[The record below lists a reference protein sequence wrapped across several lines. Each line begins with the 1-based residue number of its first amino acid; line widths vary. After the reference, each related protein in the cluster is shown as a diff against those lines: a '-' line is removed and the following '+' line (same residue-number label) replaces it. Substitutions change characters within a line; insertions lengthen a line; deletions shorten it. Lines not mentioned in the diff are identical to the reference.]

1 MWKTTIRGLA
11 AHKVRLALTALAI
24 VLGVGFISGTYV
36 LTDTMNSAFT
46 NLFSDVTEGVDLYIR
61 RDSAFQGIEGNEDR
75 KPIPERLLADIAGVA
90 DVEVAEGTVTGYA
103 QLVDENG
110 DAITTGG
117 APTIGI
123 SWSGVGGGGG
133 EFGIANGRAPQG
145 PGEVLVDQ
153 ATAEEHGFS
162 VGDEVQ
168 ILFEGPPETFTLVGT
183 AGSGESDTLLGATL
197 AAFEPETAQ
206 RVFDKEGRFDAIE
219 VAVEDGASVAGVRD
233 QINGLVPKGVEVAT
247 GQAVAD
253 EQASAIQQALGFFN
267 TALLVFAIVALFVGA
282 FVIFNTF
289 SITVAQRTREFA
301 LLRALGATGRQVMT
315 SVLAEAAL
323 IGLIASALGLGAGL
337 LIALGL
343 NALLAAFGIELPQ
356 TTLQIL
362 PRTIVTSMLVGT
374 VVTIVS
380 SLFPARRAA
389 TVSPMAALREVTP
402 RPARWS
408 PRRTLVG
415 TLILIAGIVVLGLGL
430 FADVS
435 NELSLVGLGAFLTFM
450 GVAVLSPLFA
460 GPLARVV
467 GAAPARAFQIPA
479 RLARSN
485 AATNP
490 KRTASTAAALMIGL
504 ALVGFV
510 SILASSIKASSVAVI
525 DESLKA
531 DFVVSIASL
540 SGGEGFSPEIEKEI
554 ESRAEIA
561 AAAAIRLGEFRYR
574 DSNRFLTAADVRD
587 IHEVVSLGE
596 TSGRLEGLTDGGV
609 FVQEDVAKELG
620 LEVGETLGMEF
631 PATGVQRQRVEGL
644 FQEDTVIGSQFLISE
659 ETHRENYSQNL
670 DDTLF
675 ITAAPGVSVEDAR
688 AAVDDATEAWPN
700 VTVQDQTEFKETQ
713 ASQIDQ
719 LLGLVTALLG
729 LALLI
734 ALLGITNTLALSVFE
749 RTREIGLLRAVG
761 MTRRQARAMIRWEA
775 VIVSVIG
782 ALMGLAVGTFFGWAL
797 VTALESEGITELV
810 IPGGQLAAYVII
822 AAVAGIIAALPPARR
837 AARMDVLQAI
847 ATE

>member
-36 LTDTMNSAFT
+36 LTDTMNSAFA
-46 NLFSDVTEGVDLYIR
+46 NLFSDVTEGVDLYVR
-61 RDSAFQGIEGNEDR
+61 RGSAFQGIEGNEDR
-75 KPIPERLLADIAGVA
+75 KPIPERLIADIAGVPG
-90 DVEVAEGTVTGYA
+90 VEVAEGTVTGYA

-133 EFGIANGRAPQG
+133 EFRIANGHAPQG
-145 PGEVLVDQ
+145 PGEVLIDR

-197 AAFEPETAQ
+197 AAFEVDTAQ
-206 RVFDKEGRFDAIE
+206 RVFDKEGQFDAIE
-219 VAVEDGASVAGVRD
+219 VAVEDGASVAAVRD
-233 QINGLVPKGVEVAT
+233 QINGLVPEGVEVAT

-374 VVTIVS
+374 VVTVVS

-460 GPLARVV
+460 GPLASVV

-479 RLARSN
+479 RLARAN

-554 ESRAEIA
+554 ESRPEIG

-574 DSNRFLTAADVRD
+574 DSNRFLTAAHVRD
-587 IHEVVSLGE
+587 IDEVVSLGE
-596 TSGRLEGLTDGGV
+596 TSGRLEDLTDGGV
-609 FVQEDVAKELG
+609 FVQEDVATELG
-620 LEVGETLGMEF
+620 LEVGETLEMEF

-644 FQEDTVIGSQFLISE
+644 FQEDTVIGSQFLISQ

-670 DDTLF
+670 DDTVF

-688 AAVDDATEAWPN
+688 AAVDDATKAWPN

-810 IPGGQLAAYVII
+810 IPGGQLTAYVII

>member
-36 LTDTMNSAFT
+36 LTDTMNSAFA
-46 NLFSDVTEGVDLYIR
+46 NLFSDVTEGVDLYVR
-61 RDSAFQGIEGNEDR
+61 RGSAFQGIEGNEDR
-75 KPIPERLLADIAGVA
+75 KPIPERLIADIAGVPG
-90 DVEVAEGTVTGYA
+90 VEVAEGTVTGYA

-133 EFGIANGRAPQG
+133 EFRIANGHAPQG
-145 PGEVLVDQ
+145 PGEVLIDR

-197 AAFEPETAQ
+197 AAFEVDTAQ
-206 RVFDKEGRFDAIE
+206 RVFDKEGQFDAIE

-233 QINGLVPKGVEVAT
+233 QINGLVPEGVEVAT

-374 VVTIVS
+374 VVTVVS

-460 GPLARVV
+460 GPLASVV

-479 RLARSN
+479 RLARAN

-554 ESRAEIA
+554 ESRPEIG

-574 DSNRFLTAADVRD
+574 DSNRFLTAAHVRD
-587 IHEVVSLGE
+587 IDEVVSLGE
-596 TSGRLEGLTDGGV
+596 TSGRLEDLTDGGV
-609 FVQEDVAKELG
+609 FVQEDVATELG
-620 LEVGETLGMEF
+620 LEVGETLEMEF

-644 FQEDTVIGSQFLISE
+644 FQEDTVIGSQFLISQ

-670 DDTLF
+670 DDTVF

-688 AAVDDATEAWPN
+688 AAVDDATKAWPN

-810 IPGGQLAAYVII
+810 IPGGQLTAYVII

>member
-46 NLFSDVTEGVDLYIR
+46 NLFSDVTEGVDLYVR

-145 PGEVLVDQ
+145 PGEVLIDQ

-168 ILFEGPPETFTLVGT
+168 ILFEGPPERFTLVGT

-206 RVFDKEGRFDAIE
+206 RVFDKEGQFDAIE

-233 QINGLVPKGVEVAT
+233 QINGLVPEGVEVAT

-323 IGLIASALGLGAGL
+323 IGLVASALGLGAGL

-356 TTLQIL
+356 TTLQVL

-374 VVTIVS
+374 VVTVVS

-415 TLILIAGIVVLGLGL
+415 TLILLAGIVVLGLGL

-435 NELSLVGLGAFLTFM
+435 DELSLVGLGAFLTFM

-504 ALVGFV
+504 A
-510 SILASSIKASSVAVI
+510 
-525 DESLKA
+525 
-531 DFVVSIASL
+531 
-540 SGGEGFSPEIEKEI
+540 
-554 ESRAEIA
+554 
-561 AAAAIRLGEFRYR
+561 
-574 DSNRFLTAADVRD
+574 
-587 IHEVVSLGE
+587 
-596 TSGRLEGLTDGGV
+596 
-609 FVQEDVAKELG
+609 
-620 LEVGETLGMEF
+620 
-631 PATGVQRQRVEGL
+631 
-644 FQEDTVIGSQFLISE
+644 
-659 ETHRENYSQNL
+659 
-670 DDTLF
+670 
-675 ITAAPGVSVEDAR
+675 
-688 AAVDDATEAWPN
+688 
-700 VTVQDQTEFKETQ
+700 
-713 ASQIDQ
+713 
-719 LLGLVTALLG
+719 
-729 LALLI
+729 
-734 ALLGITNTLALSVFE
+734 
-749 RTREIGLLRAVG
+749 
-761 MTRRQARAMIRWEA
+761 
-775 VIVSVIG
+775 
-782 ALMGLAVGTFFGWAL
+782 
-797 VTALESEGITELV
+797 
-810 IPGGQLAAYVII
+810 
-822 AAVAGIIAALPPARR
+822 
-837 AARMDVLQAI
+837 
-847 ATE
+847 